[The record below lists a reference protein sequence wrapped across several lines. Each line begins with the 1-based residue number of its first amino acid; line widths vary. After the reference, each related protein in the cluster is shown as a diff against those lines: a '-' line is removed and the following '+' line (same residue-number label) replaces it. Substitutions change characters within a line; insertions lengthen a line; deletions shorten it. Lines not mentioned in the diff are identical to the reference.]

1 MPTKSNSLES
11 HYGLCLYW
19 LDATATVKVA
29 LFAQKFF
36 QKYPNNTKQA
46 RCTRQRDLLVKQCV
60 EVIHSGLFA
69 VLQFAC
75 CFLKMAFGLIQFTF
89 GLKGLIIGSVPDL
102 VLDFTFG
109 FVHITFDFIANSV
122 ILHVVALLM

>member
-11 HYGLCLYW
+11 HYGLCVYW

-46 RCTRQRDLLVKQCV
+46 RCTRQRDLLVKRASRLSIQDYLP
-60 EVIHSGLFA
+60 SFSLPA
-69 VLQFAC
+69 V
-75 CFLKMAFGLIQFTF
+75 
-89 GLKGLIIGSVPDL
+89 S
-102 VLDFTFG
+102 
-109 FVHITFDFIANSV
+109 
-122 ILHVVALLM
+122 